1 MNITITNP
9 HEIEETLAH
18 SAELAVIEAQSI
30 IITDNDQYG
39 LASQLLVE
47 HKKRIKAV
55 KDYWDKPKSMAK
67 QAHQEIC
74 DKEKAMLAPFTQ
86 AETIIKA
93 AMVTY
98 QRKVEEERRAA
109 EAEARKRQQEEAER
123 LLAEAIKAEDSGNT
137 TRANAV
143 MAMAQTIDEMP
154 VVSEVEAPKA
164 SGISTRKTWKARVID
179 EKLVPAYA
187 NGPGLFLVEIRTI
200 NQSTLNNIART
211 SNGTARIPG
220 VEFYEDVTIS
230 ARA

>member
-9 HEIEETLAH
+9 HEIEENLAR
-18 SAELAVIEAQSI
+18 SAELAIAEAHSI

-74 DKEKAMLAPFTQ
+74 DKEKSMLAPFTQ
-86 AETIIKA
+86 AESIIKA
-93 AMVTY
+93 SMANY
-98 QRKVEEERRAA
+98 QRKVDEDRRVA
-109 EAEARKRQQEEAER
+109 EAEVRKQQREEAER
-123 LLAEAIKAEDSGNT
+123 LMAEAIKAEDSGNT

-143 MAMAQTIDEMP
+143 MAMATTLDEMP

-164 SGISTRKTWKARVID
+164 AGISTRKTWKARVRCD
-179 EKLVPAYA
+179 SSVPIYSAEGVMLRPVDIA
-187 NGPGLFLVEIRTI
+187 V
-200 NQSTLNNIART
+200 LNNIARMT
-211 SNGTARIPG
+211 KGQETIPG

-230 ARA
+230 ARV